1 MKQVV
6 RFLCILL
13 PFCLFSAILF
23 SHVKKPEVR
32 NVILF
37 IGDGMGIASITST
50 RIWSQG
56 SWGKLNMEKFPVV
69 GLMKTYSGS
78 DYVTDSAASATALA
92 SGVKTYNG
100 AIGVSYETIDP
111 KKKSRN
117 FETILDVAKKIGKS
131 VGIITST
138 RVSHATSAAFYAHVK
153 ERDME
158 KAIVEYISEADLDLV
173 LGGGRCYFFP
183 EKWIDP
189 QEKLPGLR
197 DDKRNLIQEM
207 KSKGW
212 TYVTTRSELEEI
224 KTSTKIIGLFRYS
237 HLSFDHER
245 VKNNKDEPSLKE
257 LVEFGIKKLS
267 VNPKGYVLIV
277 EGGKIDHASHHNDAY
292 GMVSETLAF
301 DQAIGAAVRLVNEQ
315 DTLLVITADHET
327 GGLSLNGYRD
337 LEITKGKKFINQQ
350 CVITSDPLVTWASGP
365 KHKDN
370 QADICMD
377 TPATFYRQSAAHTAV
392 DVPIISKGPGSQR
405 FTGFIDNEDVAWL
418 ILRTLGTKFSNPVNH
433 ENYRLFRK

>member
-1 MKQVV
+1 
-6 RFLCILL
+6 
-13 PFCLFSAILF
+13 
-23 SHVKKPEVR
+23 
-32 NVILF
+32 
-37 IGDGMGIASITST
+37 
-50 RIWSQG
+50 
-56 SWGKLNMEKFPVV
+56 
-69 GLMKTYSGS
+69 
-78 DYVTDSAASATALA
+78 
-92 SGVKTYNG
+92 
-100 AIGVSYETIDP
+100 
-111 KKKSRN
+111 
-117 FETILDVAKKIGKS
+117 
-131 VGIITST
+131 
-138 RVSHATSAAFYAHVK
+138 
-153 ERDME
+153 
-158 KAIVEYISEADLDLV
+158 
-173 LGGGRCYFFP
+173 
-183 EKWIDP
+183 
-189 QEKLPGLR
+189 
-197 DDKRNLIQEM
+197 
-207 KSKGW
+207 
-212 TYVTTRSELEEI
+212 
-224 KTSTKIIGLFRYS
+224 
-237 HLSFDHER
+237 
-245 VKNNKDEPSLKE
+245 
-257 LVEFGIKKLS
+257 
-267 VNPKGYVLIV
+267 V

-418 ILRTLGTKFSNPVNH
+418 ILRTLGTEFSNPVNH